1 MNGTLRPESAEQ
13 NARLARCSA
22 FDDSIAAERGRLF
35 VARALIENPEQ
46 RVRCEEQFGKEY
58 CVLRWPEVYNLEA
71 SHNVLSFIPRLNYEE
86 PADKPEFDDS
96 GLLITKL

>member
-1 MNGTLRPESAEQ
+1 M
-13 NARLARCSA
+13 ARCSA

-46 RVRCEEQFGKEY
+46 RTRVEEAFGKEY
-58 CVLRWPEVYNLEA
+58 CVLRWPEVYDLA
-71 SHNVLSFIPRLNYEE
+71 AAHSVLTFIPRLNFEE
-86 PADKPEFDDS
+86 PADKPDYDDS